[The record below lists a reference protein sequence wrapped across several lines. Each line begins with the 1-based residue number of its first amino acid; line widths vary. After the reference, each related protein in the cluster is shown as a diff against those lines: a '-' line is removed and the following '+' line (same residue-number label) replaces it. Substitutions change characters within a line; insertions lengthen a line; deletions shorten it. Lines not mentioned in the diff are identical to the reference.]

1 MNQQPTHEF
10 PATIRARRQA
20 QELARW
26 SEGIKKSWE
35 NACDN
40 GAEGYLR
47 ECEAILAISRA
58 FDALVTYADVLDG
71 QFLSG
76 HDLLGQMADMASD
89 MAGTI
94 ITTPR

>member
-10 PATIRARRQA
+10 PATLRARRQA
-20 QELARW
+20 QELERW
-26 SEGIKKSWE
+26 SEGIKQSWA

-40 GAEGYLR
+40 GAEGNLR
-47 ECEAILAISRA
+47 ACEAILAISRA
-58 FDALVTYADVLDG
+58 FDTLVIYADVLDG

-89 MAGTI
+89 MSGTI
-94 ITTPR
+94 ITKPK